1 MVEFGLK
8 LEDNKVSEW
17 AAYYIDYE
25 KLKKLLEKLNA
36 AVKYRDQ
43 LELKSP
49 TLATKLRNEFLA
61 TTGKERAFSRSNSP
75 IDEEV
80 YGEEDELTK
89 LIEKSEKSYKTV
101 DNGSTLEAESSL
113 AASAPT
119 DYITKAGGFKK
130 SSSGQSMSPTFFH
143 RATQHRYEANYEEA
157 LSAVEDSLEMFSECV
172 YKEVDKVNSF
182 YHKKVE
188 ELQTQ
193 LLLLV
198 DSAKINLES
207 QHSRDHGRRRASTAT
222 ELSATI
228 VKNVSNFVNQ
238 RVLQMELVHF
248 DEDEEEDVNSNG
260 NGAVDERAVR
270 VSESIK
276 RALAELY
283 RTTKLLSNFA
293 HLNSTGFIKIIKKFK
308 KNYPEEKYRFE
319 SIIKNKVLSE
329 GQEVE
334 ELSNKV
340 ETLFATWFYRKNI
353 REARIELLPKKG
365 DGLEMDWS
373 QLRLGY
379 RMGMCAILMLW
390 VCWDCIWGLVKD
402 GHTTIGGRTAF
413 PVFRGCGGLL
423 LVHWFWAI
431 SVFIWR
437 RYRINYIYLFD
448 FNPKIVQTPMTI
460 LKCCVDETLVFLLLM
475 LLYYKS
481 GSHDMPDIIPP
492 GCFAFLLVCYTVQKL
507 IFPLRVRA
515 PLWRTIW
522 GVISTP
528 LTSPTFFH
536 TYVADVFTSMVK
548 VFQDIAWTVCFVANG
563 DFLLSE
569 DSVKHPHRQAWS
581 KSSLYKDVIIP
592 IICLLP
598 LWFRFNQCLRR
609 YLDTRKRCPNLANAA
624 KYALSQTVTLFGAFH
639 PLYALHF
646 SNQRILTSLFQYF
659 WMGLFIASSLY
670 SFSWDVYMDWGL
682 GRPNYKFLGPRL
694 MFPNRFHYY
703 GVIFADLFL
712 RFMWVLTLIPPNSG
726 ASFELPNYLHAVTMS
741 LELGRRTMWGFFR
754 LENEHRQ
761 NTAGFRRV
769 AFVPLHFDTGHEH
782 KYKGEKENVGWNVL
796 AEVAAVSLIVIGI
809 SVSSIVAAQRLSHFS
824 DE

>member
-61 TTGKERAFSRSNSP
+61 TTGKKRAFSRSNSP

-89 LIEKSEKSYKTV
+89 LIEKSETSYKTV

-113 AASAPT
+113 AASAST

-172 YKEVDKVNSF
+172 YEEVDKVNRF
-182 YHKKVE
+182 YHTKLE

-193 LLLLV
+193 LVLLV
-198 DSAKINLES
+198 NSAEINLES
-207 QHSRDHGRRRASTAT
+207 QHSRDRGRRRAPTAT

-475 LLYYKS
+475 LLYYK
-481 GSHDMPDIIPP
+481 
-492 GCFAFLLVCYTVQKL
+492 
-507 IFPLRVRA
+507 
-515 PLWRTIW
+515 
-522 GVISTP
+522 
-528 LTSPTFFH
+528 
-536 TYVADVFTSMVK
+536 
-548 VFQDIAWTVCFVANG
+548 VCFY
-563 DFLLSE
+563 FLM
-569 DSVKHPHRQAWS
+569 VFK
-581 KSSLYKDVIIP
+581 
-592 IICLLP
+592 
-598 LWFRFNQCLRR
+598 F
-609 YLDTRKRCPNLANAA
+609 
-624 KYALSQTVTLFGAFH
+624 
-639 PLYALHF
+639 
-646 SNQRILTSLFQYF
+646 
-659 WMGLFIASSLY
+659 Y
-670 SFSWDVYMDWGL
+670 SFCTSC
-682 GRPNYKFLGPRL
+682 R
-694 MFPNRFHYY
+694 
-703 GVIFADLFL
+703 
-712 RFMWVLTLIPPNSG
+712 
-726 ASFELPNYLHAVTMS
+726 
-741 LELGRRTMWGFFR
+741 
-754 LENEHRQ
+754 
-761 NTAGFRRV
+761 
-769 AFVPLHFDTGHEH
+769 
-782 KYKGEKENVGWNVL
+782 
-796 AEVAAVSLIVIGI
+796 
-809 SVSSIVAAQRLSHFS
+809 
-824 DE
+824 